1 MRQLLLAMFV
11 VALGMGMSGL
21 TLILFAKELDASFTE
36 IGLLG
41 VTYVIFNILLSV
53 PAGRLADRYGR
64 KVPLTAAMFSIAG
77 VFTLYAWRASVLWF
91 LIIRLIQGVV
101 EAPIWVNGQTA
112 VADLSPPEKR
122 GRAMG
127 AYGTSWA
134 GGFALGPLIAG
145 LLYDAIGPRHIFILS
160 GLVAL
165 IGAAIMSLQHLPRPK
180 ITFERTSLGEI
191 RIPCFMGLIYV
202 GVLSVVF
209 TLFPAYAGPEGTLG
223 IPSRYIGALM
233 TLIPMIRA
241 LLFIPMGDLVDRFG
255 VRPVILGGFL
265 GITVASALVGA
276 VTEYLP
282 FILAFAVLAV
292 AEGATYPAS
301 ISMVSEAGGGRNRG
315 YMIGVFNA
323 VSMVGWGL
331 FPGVGGAASDIFSN
345 PTVPYFM
352 CAAVA
357 AVALIILW
365 KVLPRKSAG
374 GGT

>member
-1 MRQLLLAMFV
+1 MRRLLLATFI
-11 VALGMGMSGL
+11 VALAMGISGL
-21 TLILFAKELDASFTE
+21 TLVFYAKDLHATYTE

-41 VTYVIFNILLSV
+41 VTYVIFNITLSV
-53 PAGRLADRYGR
+53 PAGRFADRYGR
-64 KVPLTAAMFSIAG
+64 KIPLTAAMFSIAG
-77 VFTLYAWRASVLWF
+77 VFMLYAWHASVLW
-91 LIIRLIQGVV
+91 LLAVRLIQGAT

-145 LLYDAIGPRHIFILS
+145 LLYDTVGPRHIFILS

-165 IGAAIMSLQHLPRPK
+165 VGAVIMCLQHLPRPK
-180 ITFERTSLGEI
+180 ITFEKTSLREI
-191 RIPCFMGLIYV
+191 RIPCFMGLIYI

-223 IPSRYIGALM
+223 ISSQHIGALM

-241 LLFIPMGDLVDRFG
+241 LLFVPMGGLVDRFG

-265 GITVASALVGA
+265 GITAASALIGM
-276 VTEYLP
+276 VTEYLL
-282 FILAFAVLAV
+282 FVLAFAALAV

-315 YMIGVFNA
+315 YMIGIFNA
-323 VSMVGWGL
+323 ASMAGWGI
-331 FPGVGGAASDIFSN
+331 FPGIGGAATDILSN
-345 PTVPYFM
+345 PTVPYFI
-352 CAAVA
+352 CAMVA
-357 AVALIILW
+357 AAALIILW
-365 KVLPRKSAG
+365 KVLPKR
-374 GGT
+374 